1 MGARKP
7 LSLYVFVVVLV
18 RRGFR
23 YLVVR
28 GDRDGDEASRWY
40 LPAGV
45 VLPKESLVEAACR
58 KVRESAGIEVDVT
71 GLLSIEHMPFLPGW
85 DFARWRFVLEGRLK
99 AEGPTVP
106 NVSESEGRRADFLM
120 PNEVEELELRSQD
133 ALTLIRRHARG
144 GPVAPIDLIYQLGV

>member
-28 GDRDGDEASRWY
+28 GDRDGEDAERWY
-40 LPAGV
+40 LPAGA
-45 VLPKESLVEAACR
+45 VLPKESLIDAARR

-99 AEGPTVP
+99 TEGPAVP
-106 NVSESEGRRADFLM
+106 NVCEVEGKRADFLM
-120 PNEVEELELRSQD
+120 PNEVEELTLRSDD
-133 ALTLIRRHARG
+133 ALTLIRRHAKG
-144 GPVAPIDLIYQLGV
+144 GPVAPIDTIYQLGF